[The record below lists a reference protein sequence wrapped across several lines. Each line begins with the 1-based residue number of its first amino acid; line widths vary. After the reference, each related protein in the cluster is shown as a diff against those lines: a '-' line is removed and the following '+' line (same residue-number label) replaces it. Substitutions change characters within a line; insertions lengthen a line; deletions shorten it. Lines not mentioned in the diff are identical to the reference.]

1 MWGSAAS
8 TSTLPNFEV
17 VGSSVA
23 FMVGLAYLRR
33 TISRGL
39 LVVRTVV
46 VLGSVSADGVTAVVV
61 VIEGVGRVR
70 RLKNREELRVTPVV
84 AAVVVVVVG
93 KAVFEI
99 FFRLNRCLGLYRV
112 VNWSSSVDRSG
123 VVAAVDEG
131 VNSAVRL
138 RTGR

>member
-70 RLKNREELRVTPVV
+70 RLKNKEELRVTPVV
-84 AAVVVVVVG
+84 AVVVVVVG
-93 KAVFEI
+93 KAVVEI